1 MGVDDDWEVRLMG
14 GMAKYEIAKERESLT
29 ARYFIRPCDAAALTP
44 FEIEVRE
51 VIRNGYEKMDDV
63 VAGRVDPFKAA
74 ESILAEHYGSARM
87 VEADYEWRPRIR
99 Y

>member
-1 MGVDDDWEVRLMG
+1 MR
-14 GMAKYEIAKERESLT
+14 GMAKYEIAKERENLT
-29 ARYFIRPCDAAALTP
+29 ARYFIRPCDAPALTP

-74 ESILAEHYGSARM
+74 ERILADHYGSAKM
-87 VEADYEWRPRIR
+87 VESDYEWRPRIR

>member
-1 MGVDDDWEVRLMG
+1 MSG
-14 GMAKYEIAKERESLT
+14 GMAKYEIAKKRENLT
-29 ARYFIRPCDAAALTP
+29 VRYFIRPCDAADLTP
-44 FEIEVRE
+44 LEIEVRE

-74 ESILAEHYGSARM
+74 EKILAEHYGSARM
-87 VEADYEWRPRIR
+87 VESHYEWRPYIR